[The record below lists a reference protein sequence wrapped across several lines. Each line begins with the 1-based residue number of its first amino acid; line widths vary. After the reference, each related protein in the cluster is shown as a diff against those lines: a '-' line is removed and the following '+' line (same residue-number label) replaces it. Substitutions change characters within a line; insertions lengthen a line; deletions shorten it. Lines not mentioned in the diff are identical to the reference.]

1 MTERFA
7 PQPGRKRF
15 NGKSDECWKRD
26 YLLLFGL
33 TLAHHCAVVCF
44 FAFPLQVV
52 AWGYGVMSVALLA
65 FAMDITVVGVRPL
78 VKWLLDTFSAR
89 AALVLASLFLL
100 ITPFVMAWA
109 GSSLPLLVLG
119 RMCHGLSLSLLLVGS
134 LVYAHAA
141 LPPPMARRGILWL
154 GVTSMLPYLFMVSV
168 AEKTIMNG
176 RIDIFYAILA
186 FLGLTSLF
194 FSVFLKPYRAVS
206 KHRVTM
212 KGLVSVPA
220 FRGLLMLAFSGA
232 MVICVTNNFMALL
245 LVERG
250 IPVSAFFI
258 PFALA
263 TLTLRGPLA
272 FWVERCD
279 PRRVVVACFVV
290 MAAAVLGEAFSMT
303 GRLFVVFA
311 LLHGVGFGPLE
322 PVIFSFTAEL
332 FPHDRNAVF
341 TGVMTAEDAAWAS
354 GPLLGGLMGSVSV
367 VFAWVGAAGLAGFA
381 ALGSARWLFTRDVAR
396 RMVRHKRETHG

>member
-1 MTERFA
+1 MR
-7 PQPGRKRF
+7 RKTAIFSFLMVFTIAAFCLNVSSRVAASLVF
-15 NGKSDECWKRD
+15 QGD
-26 YLLLFGL
+26 
-33 TLAHHCAVVCF
+33 H
-44 FAFPLQVV
+44 AFPPYEFLDGDRPSGFNVDMV
-52 AWGYGVMSVALLA
+52 RAL
-65 FAMDITVVGVRPL
+65 
-78 VKWLLDTFSAR
+78 
-89 AALVLASLFLL
+89 
-100 ITPFVMAWA
+100 
-109 GSSLPLLVLG
+109 
-119 RMCHGLSLSLLLVGS
+119 
-134 LVYAHAA
+134 
-141 LPPPMARRGILWL
+141 
-154 GVTSMLPYLFMVSV
+154 

-186 FLGLTSLF
+186 FLGLASLL
-194 FSVFLKPYRAVS
+194 FSVFLKPYRTVA

-263 TLTLRGPLA
+263 TLALRGPLA

-290 MAAAVLGEAFSMT
+290 MAAA
-303 GRLFVVFA
+303 
-311 LLHGVGFGPLE
+311 
-322 PVIFSFTAEL
+322 
-332 FPHDRNAVF
+332 
-341 TGVMTAEDAAWAS
+341 
-354 GPLLGGLMGSVSV
+354 
-367 VFAWVGAAGLAGFA
+367 GLAGFA
-381 ALGSARWLFTRDVAR
+381 ALGSARWLFTRGVAR

>member
-1 MTERFA
+1 MAET
-7 PQPGRKRF
+7 
-15 NGKSDECWKRD
+15 WKKD
-26 YLLLFGL
+26 YLVLFAL

-52 AWGYGVMSVALLA
+52 AWGYGVMGVALLA
-65 FAMDITVVGVRPL
+65 FAMDVTVVGVRPL

-89 AALVLASLFLL
+89 AALFLASLFLL
-100 ITPFVMAWA
+100 ATPFVMAWA

-141 LPPPMARRGILWL
+141 LPPLMARRGILWL
-154 GVTSMLPYLFMVSV
+154 GITSMLPYLFMVSL
-168 AEKTIMNG
+168 AEKTITTG
-176 RIDIFYAILA
+176 RINLFYAILA
-186 FLGLTSLF
+186 FLGSASLLL
-194 FSVFLKPYRAVS
+194 SVFLKPHRTVA

-212 KGLVSVPA
+212 KGLVGVPA

-263 TLTLRGPLA
+263 TLALRGPLA
-272 FWVERCD
+272 FRIERLD
-279 PRRVVVACFVV
+279 PRRVITGCFAV
-290 MAAAVLGEAFSMT
+290 MAVAVLGEAFSMT
-303 GRLFVVFA
+303 VWVFVVFA
-311 LLHGVGFGPLE
+311 LLHGAGFGPLE
-322 PVIFSFTAEL
+322 PFIFSFTAEV

-354 GPLLGGLMGSVSV
+354 GPLLGGLLGSVSV
-367 VFAWVGAAGLAGFA
+367 VFAWAGAAGLAGLA
-381 ALGSARWLFTRDVAR
+381 GLGSARWLFTGDIAR
-396 RMVRHKRETHG
+396 RMVRHRRTMRG